1 MPKDDSRGATR
12 LPFPVPRSVP
22 ILRGALPAGAVSLD
36 VAMGSHDSS
45 FLTVVVVMA
54 GVTGLVVGSFLNVVV
69 YRVPLGLSVSKPRS
83 FCPDCRRQLAWWE
96 NVPLLSWI
104 VLRGRCRV
112 CGLSISL
119 RYPAVELATGLVF
132 ALVAW
137 AWRGTLPAA
146 GYCCLAASMIAILLV
161 ECSGHRAPLAVAG
174 IGTGLGLPFFAAT
187 AFWKADWRVFVGPL
201 VGVIIGLGV
210 VTILRQLDP
219 KARDPR
225 TFGRSAVVIA
235 GCWLGGMDADPVV
248 AALVV
253 GAGTYMLCA
262 LAAWVSGR
270 QRVRVAPGGTSASV
284 TGPAAAAPLAVTVS
298 AALLAALVV
307 QGWR

>member
-1 MPKDDSRGATR
+1 MVRCAQ
-12 LPFPVPRSVP
+12 L
-22 ILRGALPAGAVSLD
+22 AGVVSLD
-36 VAMGSHDSS
+36 VAMGTHDTS

-54 GVTGLVVGSFLNVVV
+54 GVAGLVVGSFLNVVV

-96 NVPLLSWI
+96 NVPLISWI
-104 VLRGRCRV
+104 VLRGHCRV

-146 GYCCLAASMIAILLV
+146 GYCCLAASMISILLI
-161 ECSGHRAPLAVAG
+161 ECSGHRAPPAVAG

-187 AFWKADWRVFVGPL
+187 AIWKADWRVFVGPL
-201 VGVIIGLGV
+201 VGVIIGLAV

-262 LAAWVSGR
+262 LAAWVSSR
-270 QRVRVAPGGTSASV
+270 QPVRVAPGVASASV

>member
-1 MPKDDSRGATR
+1 
-12 LPFPVPRSVP
+12 
-22 ILRGALPAGAVSLD
+22 
-36 VAMGSHDSS
+36 MGTHDTS

-54 GVTGLVVGSFLNVVV
+54 GVAGVVVGSFLNVVV

-104 VLRGRCRV
+104 ALRGRCRV

-132 ALVAW
+132 SLVAW
-137 AWRGTLPAA
+137 TWRGSLPAA

-174 IGTGLGLPFFAAT
+174 IGTGLGLPFFAA
-187 AFWKADWRVFVGPL
+187 AAIWEADWRTFVGPL
-201 VGVIIGLGV
+201 AGAIIGLGV
-210 VTILRQLDP
+210 ITILRQLDP
-219 KARDPR
+219 TARDPR
-225 TFGRSAVVIA
+225 TSGRSALLIA
-235 GCWLGGMDADPVV
+235 GCWLGGMEADPVV
-248 AALVV
+248 VALVV
-253 GAGTYMLCA
+253 GAGTYTLCA
-262 LAAWVSGR
+262 LAVWVSSR
-270 QRVRVAPGGTSASV
+270 RRVPVAPGGAGGSLAGS
-284 TGPAAAAPLAVTVS
+284 AAATPLAVAVS
-298 AALLAALVV
+298 AALLAALVA